1 MRDFEF
7 TPAWQRELYP
17 RRGSLGVQP
26 FVPSPSARAQIQ
38 AHTAAHREH
47 IDRVV
52 QAGEGEIREAAQA
65 WLAGAP
71 DASPLGAAAVARVL
85 MRHDVALYDAPF
97 ADAWI
102 AERGVRFAAGA
113 AVELLGLTVPSSDI
127 RFLVPGRGAGWY
139 FWRFLQ
145 VQWRVRPAL
154 AAAPEAEYAAIV
166 EVLAG
171 LRSRSEY
178 HRMATSLL
186 VPTETAWV
194 QESLDLLIAEQ
205 DPQGAASLILSLSTR
220 QQLEQVD
227 RAFGTGRGVLASST
241 WFLAGV
247 VDFLG
252 REAVDVLMRWFDGET
267 APESRQRLLEAL
279 AQIPDEKVLRILA
292 DRATVGGVEPVLLE
306 AAGRLPGPALAVL
319 AVGGDRRRLD
329 KLLRLHVRRHRERA
343 AGAVATLP
351 AEASGRV
358 RALLDEF
365 DAIAEAP
372 ERALPP
378 LLVSPPWLHR
388 VKAPRP
394 VVLEGLAATDEP
406 VVSWR
411 DGEQEAFGRRPADS
425 WSPYSAGGGRQDWEQ
440 WATPVRQDPSDWR
453 APSYLIEAPFD
464 LAAPLVAGWVPGD
477 RCDRTELRPVA
488 ARFGIAALP
497 ALMRR
502 AQKSPVEVVAVLGPF
517 FSPAIAVH
525 MADWLTRLKTTR
537 GAASAWLLRHPVPA
551 ARALVP
557 PALGKAGAPRRQ
569 AENALLLLA
578 SHGHGD
584 VVRSAG
590 RDHGDEAAAAI
601 EVLLARDPLMD
612 LPARIPALPAWA
624 RTERLP
630 QPRLRN
636 GSGVLP
642 VSAVEHLI
650 TVFALSRIEQPY
662 AGLEIVRE
670 SLAAADLPAF
680 AWALFGRWLAE
691 GAVAKENWV
700 LDGLAL
706 AGDDEV
712 VRNLTPLILAWPGEG
727 GHARAVAGVNVLA
740 AIGSDV
746 ALMHLHTIAQ
756 RAKFKGLKSAAQEK
770 MGSVAAD
777 LGLTADQLADRL
789 VPSLG
794 LAADGTLALDYGPRQ
809 FVAGF
814 DEQLRPFVTDAAGK
828 RLKSLPK
835 PGAKDDPDL
844 APAAYQQFSALKKDV
859 RKIGADLILR
869 LEQAM
874 VTGRRWNGAEFRQL
888 FVGHPLLSHIVRR
901 LVWGLYDADDLLT
914 GAVRVAEDRTFADV
928 RDDEVLLT
936 DDAVVGVAHPLS
948 LGSQV
953 APWVELFADDEL
965 LQPFP
970 QLARPVHTLTGPEL
984 ETGIL
989 RRFEGIKLPATKV
1002 LGLER
1007 RGWRREAPM
1016 DGGIQ
1021 GSIGISFPSGLTG
1034 TIALAPGFVIGMPT
1048 ECDEQTLALVRVH
1061 ASGTHPFSRE
1071 GHPQQL
1077 GPAGL
1082 LAVSEILNDL
1092 TGLTDR

>member
-7 TPAWQRELYP
+7 TSAWQRELYP
-17 RRGSLGVQP
+17 RRGSLGVEAL
-26 FVPSPSARAQIQ
+26 VPAPQARARIE
-38 AHTAAHREH
+38 AYTAEVREH
-47 IDRVV
+47 LDRVV
-52 QAGEGEIREAAQA
+52 QASGSEIREAAQA
-65 WLAGAP
+65 WLAGDP
-71 DASPLGAAAVARVL
+71 DTPPLGAAAIARAL
-85 MRHDVALYDAPF
+85 MRHRTDLYEAPF

-102 AERGVRFAAGA
+102 AERGLRFAAEA
-113 AVELLGLTVPSSDI
+113 AVELLGLTVPHEDI
-127 RFLVPGRGAGWY
+127 RFLGPGRGAGWY

-145 VQWRVRPAL
+145 VQWRVRAAL
-154 AAAPEAEYAAIV
+154 AGAPEAEYAAIV

-194 QESLDLLIAEQ
+194 QESLDLLIAEH
-205 DPQGAASLILSLSTR
+205 DPQGAVSLILSLSTR
-220 QQLEQVD
+220 QQLERVD
-227 RAFGTGRGVLASST
+227 GAFGTVRGVLASSA

-252 REAVDVLMRWFDGET
+252 RDAVEVLMRWFDGET

-279 AQIPDEKVLRILA
+279 AQIPDERVLRVLA

-306 AAGRLPGPALAVL
+306 AAGRLPGPALGVL
-319 AVGGDRRRLD
+319 AVGGDRRKLD
-329 KLLRLHVRRHRERA
+329 ELLRLHVRRHRELA
-343 AGAVATLP
+343 AGQVATLP
-351 AEASGRV
+351 AEAAGRV

-365 DAIAEAP
+365 DAITEAP
-372 ERALPP
+372 TRTLPP

-394 VVLEGLAATDEP
+394 VVLEGLSATDEP
-406 VVSWR
+406 VVTWR
-411 DGEQEAFGRRPADS
+411 EGEQETFGRRSPDV
-425 WSPYSAGGGRQDWEQ
+425 WSPYSAGDSRQQWEQ
-440 WATPVRQDPSDWR
+440 RAGELRENLSRWE
-453 APSYLIEAPFD
+453 APSFLIEAPFD

-477 RCDRTELRPVA
+477 YSDRSELRPIA

-497 ALMRR
+497 ALMCR
-502 AQKSPVEVVAVLGPF
+502 APGSPVEVAAVLGPF
-517 FSPAIAVH
+517 FSPAVAVR
-525 MADWLTRLKTTR
+525 MADWLTRLKSVR
-537 GAASAWLLRHPVPA
+537 GMASAWLLRRPLPA

-569 AENALLLLA
+569 AENALLLMA
-578 SHGHGD
+578 SHGHAD
-584 VVRSAG
+584 AVRSAG
-590 RDHGDEAAAAI
+590 RDYGDEAAAAI

-612 LPARIPALPAWA
+612 LPARIPALASWA

-630 QPRLRN
+630 QPRLRD

-642 VSAVEHLI
+642 ASAVEHLI

-662 AGLEIVRE
+662 AGLEIVRQ
-670 SLAAADLPAF
+670 SLAAPDLPAF

-712 VRNLTPLILAWPGEG
+712 VRKLTPLILAWPGEG

-746 ALMHLHTIAQ
+746 SLMHLHTIAQ
-756 RAKFKGLKSAAQEK
+756 RAKFKGLKNAAQEK

-777 LGLTADQLADRL
+777 LGLTADQLADRV
-789 VPSLG
+789 VPGLG
-794 LAADGTLALDYGPRQ
+794 LAADGTTVLDYGPRQ
-809 FVAGF
+809 FVVGF
-814 DEQLRPFVTDAAGK
+814 DEQLRPFVTYAAGK
-828 RLKSLPK
+828 RLKNLPK

-859 RKIGADLILR
+859 RKIGADAILR

-874 VTGRRWNGAEFRQL
+874 VRGRRWSGAEFRQL
-888 FVGHPLLSHIVRR
+888 FVGHPLLGHVVRR
-901 LVWGLYDADDLLT
+901 LVWGLYDADGHLT
-914 GAVRVAEDRTFADV
+914 GALRVAEDRTFADV
-928 RDDEVLLT
+928 LDDEVLLA
-936 DDAVVGVAHPLS
+936 DDAVIGVAHPLP

-953 APWVELFADDEL
+953 APWAELFADYEL

-989 RRFEGIKLPATKV
+989 KRFEGSKIPAAKV

-1016 DGGIQ
+1016 DAGIQ
-1021 GSIGISFPSGLTG
+1021 GSIDISFPSGVTG
-1034 TIALAPGFVIGMPT
+1034 TIALDPGFVIGMPT
-1048 ECDEQTLALVRVH
+1048 EWEEQTLDLVRVH

-1071 GHPQQL
+1071 DHPLQL
-1077 GPAGL
+1077 GPVDR

-1092 TGLTDR
+1092 TGLTE